1 VCAQQCTKHN
11 SPEEI
16 LGPPGSLEL
25 NNIKTTTLNFFAF
38 HCTVVLP
45 YIALELYYSS
55 SSRDLMEVLLCGVQ
69 GTRSHALHEE
79 LRRRQ
84 IAEESRLLTAKLSS
98 LANPICS
105 G

>member
-1 VCAQQCTKHN
+1 
-11 SPEEI
+11 
-16 LGPPGSLEL
+16 
-25 NNIKTTTLNFFAF
+25 
-38 HCTVVLP
+38 
-45 YIALELYYSS
+45 
-55 SSRDLMEVLLCGVQ
+55 MEVLLCGVQ
-69 GTRSHALHEE
+69 GTRSHTLREE